1 MSPYFNPLDPLN
13 TGLPRITPNSE
24 KKVPIINDRKEYSM
38 TDREKG
44 LIKFFNRSSMC
55 ILNYLGRMNE
65 YKEYTDLKE
74 SSRQFH
80 QLVPSISKYLDGA
93 DPRLFFVDKKMED
106 QDKFDKDYCSS
117 YIQVIWRIFSK
128 YVKAVWVNKSD
139 SLDELIDILD
149 SLSIVDPERLDMAI
163 VCTPS
168 QFEDIRSKYIEGG
181 KLDLKEILKK
191 DYSIR
196 PEVDSIWL

>member
-1 MSPYFNPLDPLN
+1 
-13 TGLPRITPNSE
+13 
-24 KKVPIINDRKEYSM
+24 M
-38 TDREKG
+38 TSTEKG
-44 LIKFFNRSSMC
+44 VINFFNRSSMC

-65 YKEYTDLKE
+65 YEEYTDLKE

-80 QLVPSISKYLDGA
+80 RLVPTISRYLDGA

-106 QDKFDKDYCSS
+106 QDEFNRDYCSG
-117 YIQVIWRIFSK
+117 YIGVTWGIFSK
-128 YVKAVWVNKSD
+128 YVKAVWRNKSD
-139 SLDELIDILD
+139 SLEELIDILD
-149 SLSIVDPERLDMAI
+149 CLSKVDPERLDLAI

-168 QFEDIRSKYIEGG
+168 QFEDIRCKYIESG

-196 PEVDSIWL
+196 PKVDSIWL

>member
-1 MSPYFNPLDPLN
+1 MENIES
-13 TGLPRITPNSE
+13 
-24 KKVPIINDRKEYSM
+24 
-38 TDREKG
+38 
-44 LIKFFNRSSMC
+44 IKFFNRSSMC

-65 YKEYTDLKE
+65 YVEYTDLE
-74 SSRQFH
+74 RSSKQFYR
-80 QLVPSISKYLDGA
+80 LIPRISRYLDGA
-93 DPRLFFVDKKMED
+93 DPRLFFVDKKLED
-106 QDKFDKDYCSS
+106 QDEFDKDYFSG
-117 YIQVIWRIFSK
+117 YIEVIWRIFSK
-128 YVKAVWVNKSD
+128 YVKAVWINKSD

-168 QFEDIRSKYIEGG
+168 QFEDIRCKYVESG

-196 PEVDSIWL
+196 PKINSIWV

>member
-1 MSPYFNPLDPLN
+1 
-13 TGLPRITPNSE
+13 
-24 KKVPIINDRKEYSM
+24 M

-55 ILNYLGRMNE
+55 ILNYLGRMSE

-106 QDKFDKDYCSS
+106 QDKFDKDYCSG

-168 QFEDIRSKYIEGG
+168 QFEDIRSKYLESG

>member
-1 MSPYFNPLDPLN
+1 MIYLPPLIMNMLSRCMSPYFNPLDPLN

-65 YKEYTDLKE
+65 YKEYTDLRE

-80 QLVPSISKYLDGA
+80 KLVPSISKYLDGA
-93 DPRLFFVDKKMED
+93 
-106 QDKFDKDYCSS
+106 
-117 YIQVIWRIFSK
+117 
-128 YVKAVWVNKSD
+128 
-139 SLDELIDILD
+139 
-149 SLSIVDPERLDMAI
+149 
-163 VCTPS
+163 
-168 QFEDIRSKYIEGG
+168 
-181 KLDLKEILKK
+181 
-191 DYSIR
+191 R
-196 PEVDSIWL
+196 P